1 MDPEKNFVITEDNK
15 KRIKELLVNLQREK
29 LLEETQN
36 NSNINSVDGSVNNAT
51 YTRVLETFT
60 NLLFEA
66 LQFV

>member
-36 NSNINSVDGSVNNAT
+36 NSNINSVDGSVNNAP